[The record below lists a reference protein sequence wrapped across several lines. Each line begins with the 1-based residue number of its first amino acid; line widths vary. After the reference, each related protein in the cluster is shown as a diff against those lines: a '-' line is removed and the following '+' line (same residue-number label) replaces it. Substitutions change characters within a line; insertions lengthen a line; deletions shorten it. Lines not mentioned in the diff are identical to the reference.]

1 MKFGVNLINFG
12 PSAGPDS
19 LARWAMLTETLGY
32 HFLMT
37 SDHIA
42 VTADVQGRYPA
53 PFYEPFTTLAWLAG
67 LTRRI
72 EIGSTVVILPYRH
85 PLEVA
90 RMVANVDQL
99 SGGRLLFGVGVGW
112 AQQEFAALG
121 VPFHRRGALTDEY
134 LAALK
139 VLWTNDMASFQG
151 RYVTFDAV
159 HTAPR
164 PVRTPHPPI
173 WVGGGSDAAI
183 RRAVRHGDAWHPIR
197 IRVAWLQNTGLPR
210 LRHFAEAEGRPMPAL
225 CPRIRLRIT
234 DTPLP
239 DDRRVAGEGTLD
251 QVRTDLGALQDMG
264 AAYVLLDT
272 FYDDVEATRRPE
284 VAWRMLTIMAEKA
297 LDLPHEAL
305 R

>member
-12 PSAGPDS
+12 PSAHPDS
-19 LARWAMLTETLGY
+19 LARWAMLAETLGY

-42 VTADVQGRYPA
+42 LTPDVEARYPA
-53 PFYEPFTTLAWLAG
+53 PFYEPFTTLGWLAG
-67 LTRRI
+67 VTRRV
-72 EIGSTVVILPYRH
+72 EIGSTVVILPYRQ

-90 RMVANVDQL
+90 RMAANVDQL

-112 AQQEFAALG
+112 SQQEFAALG
-121 VPFHRRGALTDEY
+121 VPFHRRGVLTNEY

-139 VLWTNDMASFQG
+139 TLWTNDVASFEG
-151 RYVTFDAV
+151 RYLAFTEV

-183 RRAVRHGDAWHPIR
+183 RRAVRYGDAWHPNR
-197 IRVAWLQNTGLPR
+197 IRPGWLATTGLPR
-210 LRHFAEAEGRPMPAL
+210 LRQIADAESRPVPAL
-225 CPRIRLRIT
+225 SPRIRLRLT
-234 DTPLP
+234 DAPLP
-239 DDRRVAGEGTLD
+239 DDQRLVGEGSLD
-251 QVRTDLGALQDMG
+251 QMRADLEELQKLGAQ
-264 AAYVLLDT
+264 YVLLDT
-272 FYDDVEATRRPE
+272 FYDNVEATRHPE
-284 VAWRMLTIMAEKA
+284 VAWGMLATMAEKA
-297 LDLPHEAL
+297 VDLSHEGL